1 MPEELLPQGPRQ
13 GKLSY
18 TVHFPNGASIEVLLK
33 GRAYMIKKPV
43 SGADMPEYPRI
54 GWGSDMHAAWQETK
68 EALSWKD
75 E

>member
-1 MPEELLPQGPRQ
+1 MPEELWPATDRPR

-18 TVHFPNGASIEVLLK
+18 TVHFPNGMVIEVLLR

-43 SGADMPEYPRI
+43 NGAVMPDHLRI
-54 GWGSDMHAAWQETK
+54 SWGSDLNAAWRETK
-68 EALSWKD
+68 EACSWL